1 MKIKMIYWIWL
12 GAMMLASCDKEDDLT
27 PSGEREDYFS
37 VSASDTI
44 GDPEAALRYRF
55 YSCNKVHLLF
65 NDTLQHE
72 QRGTYADGTPYWF
85 TEVIDLPYTIESTG
99 SGLRFLYLTD
109 LEDQKKG
116 AEFVEKYI
124 LPHVSGEMRP
134 YSVFLVEKLEQK
146 KESKW
151 KIIDYYAGRRCLA
164 VNVASILEM
173 DDEEE
178 IAEWSTDLFY
188 YMIISKINS
197 WDKEALE
204 EFYAVCAPYYDEYYT
219 TYAEELGWSKK
230 PTNEQLLELGFIGGP
245 SGSFFEEQ
253 EEDFENYMDALFYW
267 EEDEPFEE
275 YYAGYAKVL
284 RKYEILRNIIED
296 HGYKFNRGE

>member
-188 YMIISKINS
+188 DMIISKINS

-204 EFYAVCAPYYDEYYT
+204 
-219 TYAEELGWSKK
+219 
-230 PTNEQLLELGFIGGP
+230 
-245 SGSFFEEQ
+245 
-253 EEDFENYMDALFYW
+253 
-267 EEDEPFEE
+267 
-275 YYAGYAKVL
+275 
-284 RKYEILRNIIED
+284 
-296 HGYKFNRGE
+296 